1 MAESKEE
8 LKCLL
13 MNGKEESE
21 KYGLKLNIQKMK
33 IIAFSPIN
41 SWHMDGKT
49 METGTDIIFLGSKIT
64 ADGKC
69 SHEIKRL
76 ASWNKSYD
84 KPR

>member
-1 MAESKEE
+1 V
-8 LKCLL
+8 
-13 MNGKEESE
+13 ESE
-21 KYGLKLNIQKMK
+21 KSGFQINIQKMK
-33 IIAFSPIN
+33 IIAFSPII
-41 SWHMDGKT
+41 SWHIDGKT
-49 METGTDIIFLGSKIT
+49 MKTGTNIIFLGSIIT